1 MILNSFHD
9 AVNFALPKS
18 PDGIG
23 WDLLLD
29 TNAPDQEK
37 RPSFKFGKCYQVTGR
52 SLLLFSSAFGL
63 VRAVRSP
70 NAAQNV
76 QAAFRRVHAPRDT
89 SAVRTGV
96 Y

>member
-1 MILNSFHD
+1 MTDAIL
-9 AVNFALPKS
+9 
-18 PDGIG
+18 
-23 WDLLLD
+23 
-29 TNAPDQEK
+29 
-37 RPSFKFGKCYQVTGR
+37 R
-52 SLLLFSSAFGL
+52 LLFEALKGSIRLLHKPKKSSAFGL